1 MNEFTNFANRD
12 VNNLNFVTYK
22 TQKPFLYFPFA
33 NVTTTDLTGDS
44 VFAYGGQGHPKRVGF
59 NGDRGGTLK
68 IDTQMQ
74 SAKLYSLITGAD
86 IQKTAK
92 WLKRVEVV
100 ATGSGITLDDT
111 PIDKSVNVYYIDDDC
126 GTPIEVTTSGKTITG
141 DGITADKEFVVY
153 YQTELK
159 NVQNISIKSTTFPKA
174 FTVYGDTWDKTE
186 DDEIIAQKMIA
197 YKVQPQNNF
206 TVTHSNNGDPATISI
221 TCDLLSDGK
230 NNMLDLIFED
240 DNTTTK

>member
-1 MNEFTNFANRD
+1 MNEFTSFANRD

-33 NVTTTDLTGDS
+33 NVTTTDLTGEA
-44 VFAYGGQGHPKRVGF
+44 VYAYGGQGHPKRVGF
-59 NGDRGGTLK
+59 NGDRGGTIK

-86 IQKTAK
+86 ITKTAN

-100 ATGSGITLDDT
+100 ATGSGITLADT
-111 PIDKSVNVYYIDDDC
+111 PINKSVNVYDINDDC
-126 GTPIEVTTSGKTITG
+126 GTPLTVVVKGSTITG
-141 DGITADKEFVVY
+141 EAIKADTEYVVY
-153 YQTELK
+153 YQVVLTD
-159 NVQNISIKSTTFPKA
+159 VQNISIKSTTFPKA
-174 FTVYGDTWDKTE
+174 FIIYGDTWDKTA

-197 YKVQPQNNF
+197 YKAQPQNNF

-221 TCDLLSDGK
+221 TCDLMSDGK
-230 NNMLDLIFED
+230 NNLLDLIFED
-240 DNTTTK
+240 DNK